1 MYSMAMKSI
10 PQRKLTSMIIM
21 SGLKED
27 LLFTGYS
34 PSVKLE
40 VCISIKEVS
49 AYDSATIKNSG
60 CSSRQPEF
68 FYRR

>member
-1 MYSMAMKSI
+1 
-10 PQRKLTSMIIM
+10 MIIM